1 MTFVSTAKSDI
12 YHNYES
18 AHRFF
23 YKKDIN
29 KSIVCF
35 IFAFI
40 FYFVFLD
47 MTFNMNENNYLFV
60 SYLFNMI
67 SNTMGISL
75 LSLGVWYLLD
85 ASNVEFMK
93 IPIKVVII
101 SLIPNLIQL
110 AFCIAKDSNIKL
122 MLISGFIALVIS
134 AILNIIY
141 IIWELK
147 HEK

>member
-1 MTFVSTAKSDI
+1 M
-12 YHNYES
+12 
-18 AHRFF
+18 
-23 YKKDIN
+23 
-29 KSIVCF
+29 
-35 IFAFI
+35 
-40 FYFVFLD
+40 
-47 MTFNMNENNYLFV
+47 
-60 SYLFNMI
+60 
-67 SNTMGISL
+67 
-75 LSLGVWYLLD
+75 
-85 ASNVEFMK
+85 EFMK